1 MNGKGFLHKDIKPEN
16 LLFDEN
22 GYVIITD
29 LGVAAR
35 IDDRVKIIS
44 GTPGYMSPELYLD
57 KCYSINSDYFSLGVL
72 GYELM
77 LGKRPYSTVNKH
89 EFKESLRNTE
99 VQINSNEIPEG
110 WTTPAAD
117 FINKVSYYNSDILN
131 YIVVN

>member
-57 KCYSINSDYFSLGVL
+57 KCYSIKDRKS
-72 GYELM
+72 
-77 LGKRPYSTVNKH
+77 
-89 EFKESLRNTE
+89 
-99 VQINSNEIPEG
+99 
-110 WTTPAAD
+110 
-117 FINKVSYYNSDILN
+117 
-131 YIVVN
+131 VV